1 MVDHILQFKPTVVIT
16 EKGLSDFAAHHL
28 QKAGVTA
35 VRRLRKTD
43 NNRVARACGAT
54 IVNRPEDIKDSDIG
68 TGAGLFEV
76 CLLLTPHAFRR
87 SRTRSMLICTWCHPA
102 HARSMHRRVYR
113 FMCIEACTA
122 RTVVW
127 ALCSYA

>member
-1 MVDHILQFKPTVVIT
+1 MYKRQILQFKPTVVIT

-68 TGAGLFEV
+68 TGAGLFE
-76 CLLLTPHAFRR
+76 
-87 SRTRSMLICTWCHPA
+87 
-102 HARSMHRRVYR
+102 
-113 FMCIEACTA
+113 ACPLDLPTSFPG
-122 RTVVW
+122 VV
-127 ALCSYA
+127 L

>member
-68 TGAGLFEV
+68 TGAGL
-76 CLLLTPHAFRR
+76 LRHAP
-87 SRTRSMLICTWCHPA
+87 LISPQV
-102 HARSMHRRVYR
+102 SQV
-113 FMCIEACTA
+113 
-122 RTVVW
+122 
-127 ALCSYA
+127 LCCS

>member
-68 TGAGLFEV
+68 TGAGLFEARTPQS
-76 CLLLTPHAFRR
+76 CSTQFGCSLLLQLCA
-87 SRTRSMLICTWCHPA
+87 
-102 HARSMHRRVYR
+102 
-113 FMCIEACTA
+113 TA
-122 RTVVW
+122 WLVHEQ
-127 ALCSYA
+127 L